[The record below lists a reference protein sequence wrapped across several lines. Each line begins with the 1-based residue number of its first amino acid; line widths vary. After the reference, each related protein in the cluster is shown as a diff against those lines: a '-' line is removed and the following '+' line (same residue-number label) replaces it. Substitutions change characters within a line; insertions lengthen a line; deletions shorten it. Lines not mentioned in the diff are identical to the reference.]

1 MATTIT
7 ATLETTAIRTADADQ
22 PLLKVDGLSV
32 TFFTPTGAVHAVRDA
47 SFEIKRGEVVG
58 LVGESG
64 CGKST
69 MAYAIMGYLP
79 GEPEVGGAVYLDGQN
94 MAELGPAE
102 IRALRGNRIA
112 MVYQHPALAL
122 NPTMKIGPQIEEVIK
137 VHLDLNAVQVTERAM
152 ELIES
157 VGLPDPERIAQSY
170 AHQLSGGQQQRIVIA
185 MALACDP
192 DLLLM
197 DEPTTGLD
205 VTTEATIL
213 DLVADLKG
221 RVNAGILYVSH
232 NLGVVARVADRV
244 VVMYAGQ
251 TVEEAPVRDLFKDP
265 RHPYTVGL
273 LSCVPKPVADEGA
286 VTRLQSIRGSVFPST
301 QADPGMCLFADRCPM
316 ATDRCTGEAPAPVSL
331 GGAHETRCFYPG
343 EVSPDLWDECIE
355 REAPREN
362 GKEPTLTV
370 KGLHRVY
377 GQWQRKYL
385 FFGPKVKPPVRA
397 VESVDFNVGAGHT
410 VGIVGESGS
419 GKSTVARSIVGLVP
433 RDSGD
438 LELRG
443 EDLPAETDERNA
455 GQKASIRMVFQN
467 PTSSLNPKLPVR
479 HNILRPLQKFTDMS
493 AKEREERACEL
504 LESVGLDASYMD
516 RQPLQLSGGQQQRVA
531 LAAAFAGDPDLIVA
545 DEPVSALDV
554 SVQAQVLNLLEDH
567 QRENGTSYVFIS
579 HDLGVVRYV
588 SDEIVVLYAGH
599 VAEAGPAED
608 VLSTPSHPYTEALLS
623 AAPVPDPDAIPTPIR
638 LGGSVPKQHEQ
649 FKGCFF
655 ASRCPRKLGDV
666 CDNTPPPIQTSPG
679 SPTHEIHCHIPL
691 EELARLQHN
700 SVTTPA

>member
-1 MATTIT
+1 MATTT
-7 ATLETTAIRTADADQ
+7 TTMLETTTPADGAEQ

-79 GEPEVGGAVYLDGQN
+79 GEPEVGGAVYLDGQD
-94 MAELGPAE
+94 MAEFGPAE
-102 IRALRGNRIA
+102 LRALRGNRIA
-112 MVYQHPALAL
+112 MVYQDPALAL
-122 NPTMKIGPQIEEVIK
+122 NPTMKVGLQILEAISE
-137 VHLDLNAVQVTERAM
+137 HLALDAAQAAERMA

-157 VGLPDPERIAQSY
+157 VGLPDPERIAESY
-170 AHQLSGGQQQRIVIA
+170 PHQLSGGQQQRIVIA

-232 NLGVVARVADRV
+232 NLGVVARIADRV

-273 LSCVPKPVADEGA
+273 LSCVPKPVADTGA
-286 VTRLQSIRGSVFPST
+286 VTRLQSIQGSVFPSAE
-301 QADPGMCLFADRCPM
+301 ADPGMCLFADRCPM
-316 ATDRCTGEAPAPVSL
+316 ATDHCTDEAPAPISV
-331 GGAHETRCFYPG
+331 GQTHETRCFYPNQ
-343 EVSPDLWDECIE
+343 VRTDLWDESVE
-355 REAPREN
+355 REAPHEN

-377 GQWQRKYL
+377 GKWQRKYV

-397 VESVDFNVGAGHT
+397 VENVDFNVGAGRT

-433 RDSGD
+433 RDRGD
-438 LELRG
+438 VELHG
-443 EDLPAETDERNA
+443 EGLPPEADERNA
-455 GQKASIRMVFQN
+455 EQKASLRMVFQN

-493 AKEREERACEL
+493 ASEREERACEL

-531 LAAAFAGDPDLIVA
+531 LAAAFAGDPELIVA

-567 QRENGTSYVFIS
+567 QREKGTSYVFIS

-599 VAEAGPAED
+599 VAESGPSED
-608 VLSTPSHPYTEALLS
+608 VLSSPSHPYTEALLS
-623 AAPVPDPDAIPTPIR
+623 AAPIPDPDATPTPIR

-655 ASRCPRKLGDV
+655 ASRCPRKVGDI
-666 CDNTPPPIQTSPG
+666 CDNTVPPVQTSPD

-691 EELARLQHN
+691 DELARLQD
-700 SVTTPA
+700 SPAPARA

>member
-1 MATTIT
+1 
-7 ATLETTAIRTADADQ
+7 
-22 PLLKVDGLSV
+22 
-32 TFFTPTGAVHAVRDA
+32 
-47 SFEIKRGEVVG
+47 
-58 LVGESG
+58 
-64 CGKST
+64 
-69 MAYAIMGYLP
+69 
-79 GEPEVGGAVYLDGQN
+79 
-94 MAELGPAE
+94 
-102 IRALRGNRIA
+102 
-112 MVYQHPALAL
+112 
-122 NPTMKIGPQIEEVIK
+122 
-137 VHLDLNAVQVTERAM
+137 
-152 ELIES
+152 
-157 VGLPDPERIAQSY
+157 
-170 AHQLSGGQQQRIVIA
+170 
-185 MALACDP
+185 
-192 DLLLM
+192 
-197 DEPTTGLD
+197 
-205 VTTEATIL
+205 
-213 DLVADLKG
+213 
-221 RVNAGILYVSH
+221 
-232 NLGVVARVADRV
+232 
-244 VVMYAGQ
+244 
-251 TVEEAPVRDLFKDP
+251 
-265 RHPYTVGL
+265 
-273 LSCVPKPVADEGA
+273 
-286 VTRLQSIRGSVFPST
+286 
-301 QADPGMCLFADRCPM
+301 MCLFADRCPM
-316 ATDRCTGEAPAPVSL
+316 ATDRCTGEAPAPVSV

-343 EVSPDLWDECIE
+343 EVSPDLWDESVE
-355 REAPREN
+355 REAPHEN

-479 HNILRPLQKFTDMS
+479 HNILRPLQKFTDLN
-493 AKEREERACEL
+493 AREREERASEL

-666 CDNTPPPIQTSPG
+666 CDNTPPPMQTSPG

-691 EELARLQHN
+691 EELARLQDN

>member
-1 MATTIT
+1 
-7 ATLETTAIRTADADQ
+7 
-22 PLLKVDGLSV
+22 
-32 TFFTPTGAVHAVRDA
+32 
-47 SFEIKRGEVVG
+47 
-58 LVGESG
+58 
-64 CGKST
+64 
-69 MAYAIMGYLP
+69 MG
-79 GEPEVGGAVYLDGQN
+79 GSIYLDGQD
-94 MAELGPAE
+94 MAGLGPAE
-102 IRALRGNRIA
+102 LRKLRGNRIA
-112 MVYQHPALAL
+112 MVYQDPALAL
-122 NPTMKIGPQIEEVIK
+122 NPTMKVGLQIQEAISE
-137 VHLDLNAVQVTERAM
+137 HLTLDAAQAAERMA

-157 VGLPDPERIAQSY
+157 VGLPDPARIAQSY
-170 AHQLSGGQQQRIVIA
+170 PHQLSGGQQQRIVIA

-213 DLVADLKG
+213 DLVADLRG

-251 TVEEAPVRDLFKDP
+251 TVEQAPVRELFKAP

-273 LSCVPKPVADEGA
+273 LSCVPQPVADTA
-286 VTRLQSIRGSVFPST
+286 AITRLQGIQGLVFPSA
-301 QADPGMCLFADRCPM
+301 QADPGVCLFADRCPM
-316 ATDRCTGEAPAPVSL
+316 AADRCTSEAPESVSVGEAHDS
-331 GGAHETRCFYPG
+331 RCFFPND
-343 EVSPDLWDECIE
+343 VSMDIWDESQE
-355 REAPREN
+355 REATLEN
-362 GKEPTLTV
+362 GHGPTLTV

-377 GQWQRKYL
+377 GKWQRKYL

-397 VESVDFNVGAGHT
+397 VESIDFTVGAGRT

-443 EDLPAETDERNA
+443 EDLPPEAEDRTAE
-455 GQKASIRMVFQN
+455 QKASLRMVFQN
-467 PTSSLNPKLPVR
+467 PTLSLNPKLPVR
-479 HNILRPLQKFTDMS
+479 HNILRPLRKFTDLD
-493 AKEREERACEL
+493 AREREERASEL

-531 LAAAFAGDPDLIVA
+531 LAAAFAGDPELIVA

-567 QRENGTSYVFIS
+567 QREKGTSYVFIS

-599 VAEAGPAED
+599 VAESGPAED
-608 VLSTPSHPYTEALLS
+608 VLAAPSHPYTEALLS
-623 AAPVPDPDAIPTPIR
+623 AAPVPDPDAIARPIR
-638 LGGSVPKQHEQ
+638 LSGSVPKQHKQ

-655 ASRCPRKLGDV
+655 ASRCPRKLGDI
-666 CDNTPPPIQTSPG
+666 CDNTPPPTQTSPG
-679 SPTHEIHCHIPL
+679 SPEHEIHCHIPL
-691 EELARLQHN
+691 EELARLQGG
-700 SVTTPA
+700 SVATPA

>member
-1 MATTIT
+1 MATTTT
-7 ATLETTAIRTADADQ
+7 ATLETTTRSASAAQ

-79 GEPEVGGAVYLDGQN
+79 GEPEVGGAVYLDGQD
-94 MAELGPAE
+94 MAEFGPAE
-102 IRALRGNRIA
+102 LRKLRGNRIA
-112 MVYQHPALAL
+112 MVYQDPALAL
-122 NPTMKIGPQIEEVIK
+122 NPTMKVGHQILEAISE
-137 VHLDLNAVQVTERAM
+137 HLDLDAAQAAQRMA

-157 VGLPDPERIAQSY
+157 VGLPDPERIAESY
-170 AHQLSGGQQQRIVIA
+170 PHQLSGGQQQRIVIA

-232 NLGVVARVADRV
+232 NLGVVARIADRV

-286 VTRLQSIRGSVFPST
+286 VTRLQSIQGSVFPST
-301 QADPGMCLFADRCPM
+301 QADPGMCLFSDRCPM
-316 ATDRCTGEAPAPVSL
+316 ATDRCTAEAPEPVSVSA
-331 GGAHETRCFYPG
+331 AHGSRCFYPHD
-343 EVSPDLWDECIE
+343 VSPDLWNESVE
-355 REAPREN
+355 REAPHEN

-377 GQWQRKYL
+377 GKWQRKYL

-397 VESVDFNVGAGHT
+397 VENVDFNVGAGRT

-438 LELRG
+438 VELRG
-443 EDLPAETDERNA
+443 EELSAEADERNA
-455 GQKASIRMVFQN
+455 DQKGSIRMVFQN

-531 LAAAFAGDPDLIVA
+531 LAAAFAGDPELIVA

-567 QRENGTSYVFIS
+567 QREKGTSYVFIS

-588 SDEIVVLYAGH
+588 SDEILVLYAGH
-599 VAEAGPAED
+599 VAECGPAED
-608 VLSTPSHPYTEALLS
+608 VLSAPSHPYTEALLS
-623 AAPVPDPDAIPTPIR
+623 AAPIPDPDAIPTPIR

-655 ASRCPRKLGDV
+655 ASRCPRKIGDI
-666 CDNTPPPIQTSPG
+666 CDNTPPPVQTSPG
-679 SPTHEIHCHIPL
+679 SPTHEVHCHIPL
-691 EELARLQHN
+691 DELERLQ
-700 SVTTPA
+700 SSPVESRA